1 MAVITLTTDFGND
14 DPYVAAMKGVTLD
27 LNPDVTIVDICHNI
41 KPQNIAQAA
50 YILSTTYHYFP
61 RGTVHIAVVDPGVG
75 TERQAVLLIT
85 HKAFFLGPDN
95 GVLSYIVE
103 ESLPEIEAIAL
114 TNPRFWLSPLSNT
127 FHGRDIFAP
136 VAAHLSL
143 GVSPYEFG
151 DLIPSITAI
160 TIPHPQIGEDGV
172 LIGRVIHIDRF
183 GNLISD
189 IKREDLPKGRIFI
202 EVGRHIID
210 DLSSSYEEE
219 EEEEALLAI
228 IGSDER
234 IEVSLRNGSA
244 ARFLRANI
252 GDEVK
257 VGATKTSLKGSLRL

>member
-1 MAVITLTTDFGND
+1 VAIITLTTDFGSD
-14 DPYVAAMKGVTLD
+14 DSYVAAMKGVILD
-27 LNPDVTIVDICHNI
+27 LNPEVTVVDICHNI

-61 RGTVHIAVVDPGVG
+61 RGTVHIVVVDPGVG

-85 HKAFFLGPDN
+85 HQAFFIGPDN

-114 TNPRFWLSPLSNT
+114 TNPRFWRSPLSNT

-151 DLIPSITAI
+151 ELIPSIAAL
-160 TIPHPQIGEDGV
+160 TIPRPQIGEDGV

-189 IKREDLPKGRIFI
+189 IKPEDLPKGRIFI

-219 EEEEALLAI
+219 EELLAI
-228 IGSDER
+228 IGSGER
-234 IEVSLRNGSA
+234 LEVSLRNGSA

-252 GDEVK
+252 GDKVK

>member
-1 MAVITLTTDFGND
+1 MAIITLTTDFGND
-14 DPYVAAMKGVTLD
+14 DPYVAAMKGVILD
-27 LNPDVTIVDICHNI
+27 LNPEVTIVDICHNI
-41 KPQNIAQAA
+41 KPQNVAQAA
-50 YILSTTYHYFP
+50 YILSTTYHYFT

-85 HKAFFLGPDN
+85 HQAFFLGPDN

-151 DLIPSITAI
+151 DLIPSIAAF
-160 TIPHPQIGEDGV
+160 TIPRPQIGKDGV

-189 IKREDLPKGRIFI
+189 IKREDLPRGRIFI
-202 EVGRHIID
+202 EVGGHIID

-219 EEEEALLAI
+219 EELLAI
-228 IGSDER
+228 IGSGER
-234 IEVSLRNGSA
+234 LEVSLRNGSA
-244 ARFLRANI
+244 ARFLRAKI

-257 VGATKTSLKGSLRL
+257 VGATKTSLKGSLRLE

>member
-1 MAVITLTTDFGND
+1 MAIITLTTDFGND
-14 DPYVAAMKGVTLD
+14 DPYIAAMKGVTLD
-27 LNPDVTIVDICHNI
+27 LNPEVTIVDICHNI
-41 KPQNIAQAA
+41 KPQNVAQAA

-85 HKAFFLGPDN
+85 HQAFFLGPDN

-103 ESLPEIEAIAL
+103 E
-114 TNPRFWLSPLSNT
+114 SPLSNT

-151 DLIPSITAI
+151 DLIPSIAAF
-160 TIPHPQIGEDGV
+160 TIPRPQIGKDGV

-189 IKREDLPKGRIFI
+189 IKREDLPRGRIFI
-202 EVGRHIID
+202 EVGGHIID

-219 EEEEALLAI
+219 EELLAI
-228 IGSDER
+228 IGSGER
-234 IEVSLRNGSA
+234 LEVSLRNGSA
-244 ARFLRANI
+244 ARFLGSNI
-252 GDEVK
+252 GGEVK

>member
-1 MAVITLTTDFGND
+1 MAIITLTTDFGND

-27 LNPDVTIVDICHNI
+27 LNPEVTIVDICHNI

-85 HKAFFLGPDN
+85 HQAFFLGPDN

-103 ESLPEIEAIAL
+103 ESLPEIETIAL
-114 TNPRFWLSPLSNT
+114 TNPRFWRSPLSNT

-151 DLIPSITAI
+151 DLIPSIAAF
-160 TIPHPQIGEDGV
+160 TISRPQIGEDGV
-172 LIGRVIHIDRF
+172 LIGKVIHIDHF

-189 IKREDLPKGRIFI
+189 IKPEDLPKGRIFI

-219 EEEEALLAI
+219 EALLAI
-228 IGSDER
+228 IGSGER
-234 IEVSLRNGSA
+234 LEVSLRNGSA

-257 VGATKTSLKGSLRL
+257 VGATKTSLKGSMRL

>member
-1 MAVITLTTDFGND
+1 VAIITLTTDFGND
-14 DPYVAAMKGVTLD
+14 DPYVATMKGVALD
-27 LNPDVTIVDICHNI
+27 LNPEVTLVDICHNI

-85 HKAFFLGPDN
+85 HQAFFLGPDN

-103 ESLPEIEAIAL
+103 ESHPEIEAIAL

-151 DLIPSITAI
+151 DLISSIAAF
-160 TIPHPQIGEDGV
+160 TIPRPQIGEDGV

-189 IKREDLPKGRIFI
+189 IKREDLPRGRIFI
-202 EVGRHIID
+202 EVGGHIID

-219 EEEEALLAI
+219 EELLAI
-228 IGSDER
+228 IGSGKR
-234 IEVSLRNGSA
+234 VEVSLRNGSA
-244 ARFLRANI
+244 ARFLGSNI

-257 VGATKTSLKGSLRL
+257 VGATKTSMKGSLRL

>member
-1 MAVITLTTDFGND
+1 MAIITLTTDFGND
-14 DPYVAAMKGVTLD
+14 DPYVAVMKGVILD
-27 LNPDVTIVDICHNI
+27 LNPEVTIVDICHNI

-85 HKAFFLGPDN
+85 SQAFFLGPDN

-114 TNPRFWLSPLSNT
+114 TNPHFWLSPLSNT

-136 VAAHLSL
+136 AAAHLSL

-151 DLIPSITAI
+151 DVISSVAAI
-160 TIPHPQIGEDGV
+160 SIPHPQIGEDGV

-183 GNLISD
+183 GNLVSD
-189 IKREDLPKGRIFI
+189 IKRENLPRGRIFI
-202 EVGRHIID
+202 EVSGHIID
-210 DLSSSYEEE
+210 DLSSSYEDEE
-219 EEEEALLAI
+219 ELLAI
-228 IGSDER
+228 IGSGER
-234 IEVSLRNGSA
+234 LEVSLRNGSA

-257 VGATKTSLKGSLRL
+257 VGATKTSLKGTMRLE

>member
-1 MAVITLTTDFGND
+1 VAIITLTTDFGND
-14 DPYVAAMKGVTLD
+14 DPYVAVMKGVALD
-27 LNPDVTIVDICHNI
+27 LNPEVTIVDICHNI
-41 KPQNIAQAA
+41 KPQNVAQAA

-85 HKAFFLGPDN
+85 HQAFFLGPDN

-103 ESLPEIEAIAL
+103 ESHPQIEAIAL

-151 DLIPSITAI
+151 DVISSFATI
-160 TIPHPQIGEDGV
+160 TIPHPQVGEDGV
-172 LIGRVIHIDRF
+172 IIGRVIHIDRF

-189 IKREDLPKGRIFI
+189 VKRENLPRGRIFI
-202 EVGRHIID
+202 EVGGHIID

-219 EEEEALLAI
+219 EELLAI
-228 IGSDER
+228 IGSGER
-234 IEVSLRNGSA
+234 LEVSLRNGSA

-257 VGATKTSLKGSLRL
+257 VGATKTSLKGRMGLE

>member
-1 MAVITLTTDFGND
+1 VAIITLTTDFGND
-14 DPYVAAMKGVTLD
+14 DPYVAIMKGVTLE

-41 KPQNIAQAA
+41 RPQNIAQAA
-50 YILSTTYHYFP
+50 YILSATYHYFP

-85 HKAFFLGPDN
+85 HHAFFIGPDN
-95 GVLSYIVE
+95 GVLTYIVE
-103 ESLPEIEAIAL
+103 ESHHEIEAIAL
-114 TNPRFWLSPLSNT
+114 TNPRFWLSPLSKT

-151 DLIPSITAI
+151 DRISSVATI
-160 TIPHPQIGEDGV
+160 TIPHPKIGEDGV

-183 GNLISD
+183 GNLVSD
-189 IKREDLPKGRIFI
+189 IKREDLPGGRIFI
-202 EVGRHIID
+202 EVSGHIID

-219 EEEEALLAI
+219 EELLAI
-228 IGSDER
+228 MGSGEHL
-234 IEVSLRNGSA
+234 EVSLRNGSA

-257 VGATKTSLKGSLRL
+257 VGATKTSLKGGMRLE